1 MTQGSKGEKRDIKA
15 LGHCR
20 GNGWIKN
27 LDLSLEVDFSPYKVR
42 LINNLLLPH
51 LSVAQMLGSTQGS
64 MYPGPDLTF
73 QS

>member
-1 MTQGSKGEKRDIKA
+1 M
-15 LGHCR
+15 
-20 GNGWIKN
+20 
-27 LDLSLEVDFSPYKVR
+27 DLSLEVDFSPYKVR

-64 MYPGPDLTF
+64 TYPGPNLTF